1 MKKASYYIIKDREK
15 KEIQCL
21 LCPHVCAIPAGKTGL
36 CRVRLNDQ
44 GELKLINYG
53 KVTAAALDPIE
64 KKPLKRYMPGKRIFS
79 LGTFGCNFTCGF
91 CQNWRI
97 AQQEAPSY
105 HFLSPQEAVEK
116 ALELIPSGNI
126 GIAYTYSEPLMW
138 FEYVLETAKL
148 AQQNGLKNILVTNGY
163 INSKPLKELLP
174 YLDAVNLDIKSFSEG
189 FYHDVCQGELQPVLN
204 SAKLFAEKCHLEITT
219 LLVPGLNDS
228 TQEIKELAS
237 WIASID
243 ERIPL
248 HLSRYFPNYRF
259 SLPPTPV
266 AKMHEAKKT
275 AELYLRH
282 VFLGNVD

>member
-1 MKKASYYIIKDREK
+1 MKKASYNIIKDGEK
-15 KEIQCL
+15 KIIQCL
-21 LCPHVCAIPAGKTGL
+21 LCPHVCTIPAGKTGL
-36 CRVRLNDQ
+36 CRVRFNDQ

-64 KKPLKRYMPGKRIFS
+64 KKPLKRYMPKSRVFS

-91 CQNWRI
+91 CQNWKI
-97 AQQEAPSY
+97 AQQEGPPY
-105 HFLSPQEAVEK
+105 HCLSPREAVVK
-116 ALELIPSGNI
+116 ALELEPFGNI

-148 AQQNGLKNILVTNGY
+148 ARQNGLKNILVTNGY
-163 INSKPLKELLP
+163 INSRPLKELLP

-189 FYHDVCQGELQPVLN
+189 FYQDVCQGKLQPVLDN
-204 SAKLFAEKCHLEITT
+204 ARLFAESCHLEITT

-237 WIASID
+237 WIASIN
-243 ERIPL
+243 EHIPL

-259 SLPPTPV
+259 NFPPTPV
-266 AKMHEAKKT
+266 EKMYEAKKT
-275 AELYLRH
+275 AEQYLKH
-282 VFLGNVD
+282 VFVGNLD